1 MRHKTLDVKRNI
13 ISIPEIINFPNHHS
27 IFPLPFYYSLFTTH
41 NLQLQLLKYRKLPL
55 STRTFTL
62 ILREK
67 EIMRSIW
74 NGSISFGLVSIP
86 IKMYSASEDRKLDLD
101 MLDVHDNA
109 RIRYKRV
116 NEETGK
122 EVEWKD
128 IVKGFKKDDT
138 YIVLDKEDFEK
149 ANMKKSKTIDIEEF
163 VEESQ
168 VSDLLYKSP
177 YFLEPQKEGGKSYNL
192 LRDALKKTEK
202 LGVATFVMRQ
212 KEHLS
217 LIGVYKNA
225 LVLHVIRFADE
236 IRDPADLKLPS
247 TKVSKKE
254 VDMALSLIE
263 NYTTDFKLDKYK
275 DVYNKQLMKIINNKA
290 SGKKTKTKKVD
301 TTPTAATDL
310 MAKLKA
316 SLEKKKKKTK
326 AS

>member
-1 MRHKTLDVKRNI
+1 MLDF
-13 ISIPEIINFPNHHS
+13 FP
-27 IFPLPFYYSLFTTH
+27 IKIL
-41 NLQLQLLKYRKLPL
+41 LLK
-55 STRTFTL
+55 
-62 ILREK
+62 EK
-67 EIMRSIW
+67 TVMRSIW

-86 IKMYSASEDRKLDLD
+86 IKLYSASEDRKLELD

-116 NEETGK
+116 NENTGQ

-128 IVKGFKKDDT
+128 IVKGFKKDDA
-138 YIVLDKEDFEK
+138 YVILEKEDFEK

-163 VEESQ
+163 VEEAD
-168 VSDLLYKSP
+168 VSDLLFKKP

-212 KEHLS
+212 KENLS

-236 IRDPADLKLPS
+236 IRDPDDLKLPS

-263 NYTTDFKLDKYK
+263 NYTSNFKLDKYK
-275 DVYNKQLMKIINNKA
+275 DVYNKQLMKIINAK
-290 SGKKTKTKKVD
+290 STGKKTRVEKVD
-301 TTPTAATDL
+301 TTPTHADDL

-316 SLEKKKKKTK
+316 SLEKKKKKSK

>member
-1 MRHKTLDVKRNI
+1 
-13 ISIPEIINFPNHHS
+13 
-27 IFPLPFYYSLFTTH
+27 
-41 NLQLQLLKYRKLPL
+41 
-55 STRTFTL
+55 
-62 ILREK
+62 
-67 EIMRSIW
+67 MRSIW

-101 MLDVHDNA
+101 MLDIHDNA

-116 NEETGK
+116 NENTGK

-128 IVKGFKKDDT
+128 IVKGYKKDDT
-138 YIVLDKEDFEK
+138 YIILEDEDFAQ

-163 VEESQ
+163 VEEGD
-168 VSDLLYKSP
+168 VSDLLFKKP

-192 LRDALKKTEK
+192 LRDALKKTGK

-212 KEHLS
+212 KENLS

-225 LVLHVIRFADE
+225 IVLHVIRFADE
-236 IRDPADLKLPS
+236 VRDPSDLKLPS

-254 VDMALSLIE
+254 VDMALTLIE
-263 NYTTDFKLDKYK
+263 NYTESFKLDKYK

-290 SGKKTKTKKVD
+290 SGKKSKVEKVD
-301 TTPTAATDL
+301 TTPTQADDL

-316 SLEKKKKKTK
+316 SLEKKKKTTK